1 MSLEKAER
9 VGTGTGT
16 FSGVMEVAEL
26 RGTELCSRR
35 GIRPG
40 TKKLAG

>member
-9 VGTGTGT
+9 SGTGTGA

-26 RGTELCSRR
+26 KETELYSGR